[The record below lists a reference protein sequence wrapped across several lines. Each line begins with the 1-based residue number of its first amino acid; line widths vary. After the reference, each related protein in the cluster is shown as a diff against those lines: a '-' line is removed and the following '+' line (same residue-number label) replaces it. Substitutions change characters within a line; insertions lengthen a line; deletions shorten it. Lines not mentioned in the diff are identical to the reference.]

1 MWALLSIAEQFL
13 QCFSLPV
20 PPCSRNSVCQ
30 ADGRGEGAV
39 TERPVKCK
47 QSQGHVTGS
56 KVTGSTWIMFNL
68 LWFHC
73 KINSLL
79 TFLGHLSMLSTKT
92 CHREGIQRLSVNAPI
107 QPLGRSETDWTG
119 IGGQG
124 LRGVSSGFEQYY
136 LRWHFQEVSSEI
148 KLTVIDGLWILRLS
162 NCI

>member
-1 MWALLSIAEQFL
+1 MGHVSIAEQFL

-92 CHREGIQRLSVNAPI
+92 CHREGIQRLSVNALI

-124 LRGVSSGFEQYY
+124 LRGVSSGY
-136 LRWHFQEVSSEI
+136 LQDMGSTIFVSTFKKFQKKPS
-148 KLTVIDGLWILRLS
+148 RLDWCFINS
-162 NCI
+162 KKI